1 MQEARYADA
10 ARELKKSLDMRPE
23 NGDGWATLGSV
34 YVKLNKLPEAT
45 AALQQ
50 AIKQLPEQPD
60 PHLTLA
66 AVLVKEDKLAEAVA
80 ERKAAA
86 DLMRRNMNRQRA
98 EVATN
103 AGNSL
108 LKSGDLA
115 GAAIQFKD
123 ALSYDAGYAAAHLG
137 LAQVYDAQ
145 GNAAGGAEERQ
156 KATASQ
162 QR

>member
-1 MQEARYADA
+1 
-10 ARELKKSLDMRPE
+10 
-23 NGDGWATLGSV
+23 
-34 YVKLNKLPEAT
+34 
-45 AALQQ
+45 LQQ
-50 AIKQLPEQPD
+50 AIQQLPGQPD

-66 AVLVKEDKLAEAVA
+66 SVLVKENKPAEAVA

-115 GAAIQFKD
+115 GAMAQFKD
-123 ALSYDAGYAAAHLG
+123 ALSYDAGYAAAHAG
-137 LAQVYDAQ
+137 LAQVYEAQ
-145 GNAAGGAEERQ
+145 GNPGGAAEERQ
-156 KATASQ
+156 KALTPSQ
-162 QR
+162 